1 MTYFKDGLDPKQLD
15 VLGLIGEQMATWGF
29 YLAGGTALAIYLK
42 HRRSVDL
49 DWFTGQSLG
58 DAMVFAQRLRDAG
71 IPFTTLQTA
80 PGTLHGEI
88 LGLRLSFL
96 EFRYPLLNPLNSWSE
111 FGTQLAS
118 MDDLACMKLSAIA
131 QRGSR
136 KDFLDIYAL
145 CTAHRP
151 LPELLPLY
159 QKKFNVEDISPVLYG
174 LVYFDNAEEQRMPV
188 MLWDVRWSRVKSA
201 LRDWVREIS

>member
-1 MTYFKDGLDPKQLD
+1 
-15 VLGLIGEQMATWGF
+15 
-29 YLAGGTALAIYLK
+29 
-42 HRRSVDL
+42 
-49 DWFTGQSLG
+49 
-58 DAMVFAQRLRDAG
+58 
-71 IPFTTLQTA
+71 
-80 PGTLHGEI
+80 
-88 LGLRLSFL
+88 
-96 EFRYPLLNPLNSWSE
+96 
-111 FGTQLAS
+111 

-131 QRGSR
+131 QRGAR

-145 CTAHRP
+145 CTVHRP

>member
-1 MTYFKDGLDPKQLD
+1 MTYFTDGLDPKQLE
-15 VLGLIGEQMATWGF
+15 VLNQMGQQMTALGF
-29 YLAGGTALAIYLK
+29 YLAGGTALTIYLK

-49 DWFTGQSLG
+49 DWFTDHSLG
-58 DAMVFAQRLRDAG
+58 DAMVFAQQLRDDG
-71 IPFTTLQTA
+71 LPFKTQQTA

-88 LGLRLSFL
+88 QGMRISFL
-96 EFRYPLLNPLNSWSE
+96 EFRYPLLNPLNRWGE
-111 FGTQLAS
+111 FGFQLVS
-118 MDDLACMKLSAIA
+118 LDDLACMKLSAIA

-159 QKKFNVEDISPVLYG
+159 QKKFNVEDINPVLYG
-174 LVYFDNAEEQRMPV
+174 LAYFDDADEQRKPV
-188 MLWDVRWSRVKSA
+188 MLWDVSWPQVKA
-201 LRDWVREIS
+201 AIRLWVRGIS